1 MPKNMTDKN
10 HDENETMHMIPFIEH
25 EYRIYKVSKL
35 KNRIACALAVTNI
48 AWFVLGLAFFIFRIY
63 EKI

>member
-1 MPKNMTDKN
+1 MPKDLTNKH
-10 HDENETMHMIPFIEH
+10 HDETETMHMIPFIEH
-25 EYRIYKVSKL
+25 EYCMYKVSKR